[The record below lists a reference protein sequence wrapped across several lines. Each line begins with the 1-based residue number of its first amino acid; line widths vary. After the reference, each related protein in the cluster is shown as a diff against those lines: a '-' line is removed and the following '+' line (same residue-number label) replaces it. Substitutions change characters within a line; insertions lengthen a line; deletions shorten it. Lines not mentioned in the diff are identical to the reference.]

1 MCVKNNREVNDGK
14 RVAKRQDVFNIVR
27 LGTFCLEKSVHIGNQ
42 WEIR

>member
-27 LGTFCLEKSVHIGNQ
+27 LGTFCLEKKCSHREPVGD
-42 WEIR
+42 